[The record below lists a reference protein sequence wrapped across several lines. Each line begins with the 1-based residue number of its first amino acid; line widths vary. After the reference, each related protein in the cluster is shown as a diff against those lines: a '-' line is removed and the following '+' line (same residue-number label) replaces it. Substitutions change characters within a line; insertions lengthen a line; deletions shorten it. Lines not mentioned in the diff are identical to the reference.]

1 MAKEENTKRPPDEE
15 EEEDSDD
22 EDDAASIASTASS
35 AASVDSSGA
44 KKKKKKKKKKKG
56 KGGAASQAAPAG
68 EAAQAASPAGTTLT
82 KAQKQEA
89 ERRFTAALD
98 ACRGADEMWV
108 KLSNCNIFDVKAKKL
123 ADALKSNSCITSLDL
138 SQNHISDEGA
148 QALAAMLQG
157 SGAPE
162 LIELD
167 LRDNPLSSAALQ
179 TLEALQKARK
189 QLVVKVGAAGEDGK
203 RSPGKDGAGGG
214 AGGTGT
220 GMKAGSEVTKGPMFR
235 KYFQSGNDDDDND
248 SGQGD
253 LDGPLGD
260 GGMAPEDLWAEIKSL
275 VEEGTSSIPKL
286 STLLQQLIGHLNRE
300 LGTLQVP
307 HTDSAVDGSRPH
319 IKGCIMNLDV
329 LGAILDLVPREVT
342 MQYVSEPQPAVG
354 SHRVWAT
361 EIVSMLLAPNH
372 QAMDHLVAGSKL
384 VPKVLA
390 ISLAHPLCSALHTR
404 ALRILR
410 SCCVSKVGGLYGPLF
425 TPGMG
430 AGLMAAD
437 GGSELC
443 ASLQQ
448 QLADRA
454 ALAVGVPS
462 GRRDRSVGFVLEAC
476 KVLRACCDEANRD
489 SILNTN
495 VRRLLQ
501 MDAKWSEFVSEGG
514 VLSQLCKEQEGDLGG
529 PRAARVQMEDSNELA
544 ELAGGGLIS
553 SHEILALLHG
563 MGALGMSPGSGGN

>member
-1 MAKEENTKRPPDEE
+1 MAKEEDTKRPPDEE
-15 EEEDSDD
+15 EDSDEEDDD
-22 EDDAASIASTASS
+22 DSASIASTASS
-35 AASVDSSGA
+35 TASVDSSGA

-56 KGGAASQAAPAG
+56 KGGAAGQAAPAG
-68 EAAQAASPAGTTLT
+68 EAAQAASPQTSTLT

-98 ACRGADEMWV
+98 ACRGANEMWV

-123 ADALKSNSCITSLDL
+123 ADVLKSNSCITSLDL

-167 LRDNPLSSAALQ
+167 LRDNPLSPSAVQ
-179 TLEALQKARK
+179 SLESLQKARK
-189 QLVVKVGAAGEDGK
+189 QLVVKVGSAGAGEEGK
-203 RSPGKDGAGGG
+203 RSPGKGGE

-220 GMKAGSEVTKGPMFR
+220 GMKPEVTKGPMFR

-275 VEEGTSSIPKL
+275 VEEGTSSIPTL
-286 STLLQQLIGHLNRE
+286 SLLLQQLIGHLNRE

-307 HTDSAVDGSRPH
+307 HTDAAVDGSRPH
-319 IKGCIMNLDV
+319 IKGCIMHLDV
-329 LGAILDLVPREVT
+329 LAAILDLVPREVT

-372 QAMDHLVAGSKL
+372 QAVDNLVASCKL

-390 ISLAHPLCSALHTR
+390 ISLGHPLCSALHTR

-410 SCCVSKVGGLYGPLF
+410 SCCVSKVAGLYGPLF
-425 TPGMG
+425 TAGMG
-430 AGLMAAD
+430 AGLTVGE
-437 GGSELC
+437 GGELC
-443 ASLQQ
+443 PSLQQ

-501 MDAKWSEFVSEGG
+501 MDAKWSDFVSEGG